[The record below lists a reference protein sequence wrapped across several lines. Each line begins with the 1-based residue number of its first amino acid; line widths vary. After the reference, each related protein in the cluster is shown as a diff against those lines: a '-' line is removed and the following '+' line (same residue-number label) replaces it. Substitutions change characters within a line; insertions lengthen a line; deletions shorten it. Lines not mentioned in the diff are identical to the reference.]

1 MEVKGNTFMY
11 QQRLIN
17 GGYHEN
23 KKQLFKEF
31 KTGGI
36 TSESLKIMSKN
47 TSIKKK
53 VENRQ
58 IPERK
63 KTRLTYKVSMK
74 GLNSSIRKQ
83 RQLDLT
89 DNPICNY
96 LSHTQEKII
105 DKITLKH

>member
-1 MEVKGNTFMY
+1 MY

-36 TSESLKIMSKN
+36 TSESLKIM
-47 TSIKKK
+47 KKK
-53 VENRQ
+53 YFHKEKGSKQANSRK
-58 IPERK
+58 K

-74 GLNSSIRKQ
+74 GFNSSIRKQ

-96 LSHTQEKII
+96 LSQTQEKII
-105 DKITLKH
+105 KIKLH